1 MSKHHPHLPALQ
13 PLSASALPAWSAL
26 PAFPALPVLAG
37 LIALLAAAIPGAL
50 AAQAPD
56 GARAGASATTASPVS
71 YAAPA
76 IKRAAMAQRG
86 MKILVSV
93 NERRLLLMSA
103 RDTLMDVPV
112 AVGMGDGFEFDGR
125 KFFFETPTGRR
136 SVLSKELNPVWT
148 PPDWHYLEKAAA
160 RGLEVVRLAAKDT
173 VELADGSHVVIQ
185 DGNVGRLNHYG
196 HFWAFPPGTEIV
208 FDGRIFIPPF
218 GTAQRRVPDAL
229 GPYKLD
235 MGNGYLIHGTHIFNE
250 DSIGDAVSHGCV
262 RMDNRDLDRLYFMV
276 ERGTPVF
283 IY

>member
-1 MSKHHPHLPALQ
+1 MATQRLPLLAI
-13 PLSASALPAWSAL
+13 
-26 PAFPALPVLAG
+26 AG
-37 LIALLAAAIPGAL
+37 LLGFGPGTAFAQASDDVRGAAAAE
-50 AAQAPD
+50 AQAP
-56 GARAGASATTASPVS
+56 G

-76 IKRAAMAQRG
+76 IHRAAMAQRG
-86 MKILVSV
+86 MRILVSV
-93 NERRLLLMSA
+93 NERRLLLMA
-103 RDTLMDVPV
+103 GRDTLLDVPA
-112 AVGMGDGFEFDGR
+112 AVGMGAGFEFEGR
-125 KFFFETPTGRR
+125 SYFFETPTGRR
-136 SVLSKELNPVWT
+136 SVLAREENPVWT

-160 RGLEVVRLAAKDT
+160 RNLEVVRLGMQDR
-173 VELADGSHVVIQ
+173 VELGDGSFLEIR
-185 DGNVGRLNHYG
+185 DGNVGRVNRYG

-218 GTAQRRVPDAL
+218 GTVQRRVPDAL

-262 RMDNRDLDRLYFMV
+262 RLDNRDLDRLYFMV